1 MRYVYLVLDLST
13 AMLNQSLYPTKL
25 QVTLAC
31 LNDFLNKF
39 FEQNPISQVG
49 VVICKDK
56 KAERLIGFS
65 SKFFFNFM

>member
-1 MRYVYLVLDLST
+1 MRYIYLVLDLST
-13 AMLNQSLYPTKL
+13 AMLNQNLYPTKL

-31 LNDFLNKF
+31 LDEFLNKF
-39 FEQNPISQVG
+39 FEQNPISQMG

-65 SKFFFNFM
+65 SKFKLKF